1 MYKNRIVSY
10 FCCILRIVSERI
22 VSDFGGLRIVS
33 YRIVSFCREY
43 RIVSDFEYRIFVWYL
58 IVSYRIGFLVL
69 PDGLPRGVS
78 ILGPRVAQTRGGD
91 TKWNSGFEKPLVA
104 GVHAR
109 SFLFFVKK

>member
-1 MYKNRIVSY
+1 M
-10 FCCILRIVSERI
+10 L
-22 VSDFGGLRIVS
+22 VS
-33 YRIVSFCREY
+33 YRIGL
-43 RIVSDFEYRIFVWYL
+43 DFEYRILFLYL

-109 SFLFFVKK
+109 RGFFFAKIWTSGFEKPLVTGVHARRGFFFCQKMDF